1 MPLREA
7 VPRRVRALS
16 MQLVITISYAKRTTC
31 YGVMAIAD
39 PGDTDLLSV
48 AESAAIEKC
57 HLSGT
62 SVCTVSSVR
71 YGLNHDIPP
80 ALS

>member
-1 MPLREA
+1 LVPLREA

-31 YGVMAIAD
+31 SGVMAIAD

-48 AESAAIEKC
+48 AERHQENSKM
-57 HLSGT
+57 
-62 SVCTVSSVR
+62 
-71 YGLNHDIPP
+71 LNMT
-80 ALS
+80 